1 MELATLTSV
10 FPGSEGSKRMKPEK
24 QVTDAVEKAQ
34 AISADYLHPGSR
46 DCNVTVK
53 KLLNVLGSGSLT
65 KAVDEVKDGRTE
77 KQRRKGLTILVQR
90 LKFSAR
96 PAQ

>member
-1 MELATLTSV
+1 
-10 FPGSEGSKRMKPEK
+10 MKPEK

-53 KLLNVLGSGSLT
+53 KLERAG
-65 KAVDEVKDGRTE
+65 
-77 KQRRKGLTILVQR
+77 QRQ
-90 LKFSAR
+90 
-96 PAQ
+96 PH